1 MRHILPTLALA
12 SLAASEYVWPSP
24 YDEIEDL
31 LSLQAGYLRRG
42 FIDGTMNC
50 GFGNS
55 IQGRQNSAEWIRAAF
70 HDMATH
76 DADAG
81 TGGLDASIF
90 FELDRPENIG
100 GAFNNTFAFF
110 AGFHSARAS
119 ASDLLA
125 MSAIIA
131 SFSCGGA
138 KIPFRAGR
146 IDAQEAGPAGVPEP
160 STDLNT
166 TQQAFTKAGFSTEDM
181 ITMVACGHSLGGV
194 HSTDFPEIVGVEA
207 DPNNDTVAHFDVEF
221 ADFDNGIVTE
231 YLDGSTDNPL
241 VAGTNDTL
249 NSDKRIFG
257 ADGNATMTKMADPA
271 TFKTMCA
278 DIFTRMLDTVPA
290 SVKLTE
296 PLEATDIKPYVEG
309 LSLNA
314 DGKLDFN
321 GRIRIRT
328 TSGSGR
334 DPQDL
339 AVQLTYAD
347 RKGNTNGTAVIPTK
361 MATFQGGATTGL
373 WGETFKWFE
382 FTTTLDADAGISKF
396 FIEVTKPSTNKTVT
410 YDNAGTGG
418 YPMSD
423 ALLYQQGQSCLD
435 VSTQTDGKFP
445 LSVVALVR
453 KDQAAAASAADGLTL
468 DLVHKVA
475 RQGVIVPQ
483 LVSKT
488 LGFEPTGEERG
499 QWSVYKVSAQLEAE
513 SWNTSFDIKLAGDEG
528 TEVAFQKTGD
538 LTGNTCT

>member
-1 MRHILPTLALA
+1 
-12 SLAASEYVWPSP
+12 
-24 YDEIEDL
+24 
-31 LSLQAGYLRRG
+31 
-42 FIDGTMNC
+42 MNC
-50 GFGNS
+50 GFGTN

-90 FELDRPENIG
+90 FELDRPENPG

-110 AGFHSARAS
+110 SSFYSARAS

-125 MSAIIA
+125 MSAVIA

-146 IDAQEAGPAGVPEP
+146 VDAQEAGPAGVPEP
-160 STDLNT
+160 STDLKT
-166 TQQAFTKAGFSTEDM
+166 TQEAFTKAGFSTEDM

-221 ADFDNGIVTE
+221 ADFDNGVVTE

-271 TFKTMCA
+271 AFKTMCA
-278 DIFTRMLDTVPA
+278 DIFTRMIDTVPA
-290 SVKLTE
+290 SVTLTE
-296 PLEATDIKPYVEG
+296 PLEATDIKPYIEG
-309 LSLNA
+309 LSLDA
-314 DGKLDFN
+314 DGKLEFT
-321 GRIRIRT
+321 GRIRVRT
-328 TSGSGR
+328 TTGSGR

-339 AVQLTYAD
+339 AVKLTYAD

-361 MATFQGGATTGL
+361 MATFQGGSTTGL
-373 WGETFKWFE
+373 WGENFKWFE

-396 FIEVTKPSTNKTVT
+396 FIEVSKPSTNEKVV
-410 YDNAGTGG
+410 YDNAGTVG
-418 YPMSD
+418 YPMND

-435 VSTQTDGKFP
+435 VNTQTDGKFP

-453 KDQAAAASAADGLTL
+453 KDQATAATAADGLTL

-483 LVSKT
+483 LVTKT
-488 LGFEPTGEERG
+488 FGFEPTGEERG
-499 QWSVYKVSAQLEAE
+499 QWSVYKASAQIEAD
-513 SWNTSFDIKLAGDEG
+513 SWSTSFDIKLAGDDAVEI
-528 TEVAFQKTGD
+528 AFQKTGS
-538 LTGNTCT
+538 LTENTCA

>member
-1 MRHILPTLALA
+1 
-12 SLAASEYVWPSP
+12 
-24 YDEIEDL
+24 
-31 LSLQAGYLRRG
+31 
-42 FIDGTMNC
+42 
-50 GFGNS
+50 
-55 IQGRQNSAEWIRAAF
+55 
-70 HDMATH
+70 MATH
-76 DADAG
+76 NADAG

-100 GAFNNTFAFF
+100 GAFNNTFGFF
-110 AGFHSARAS
+110 SSFYSARAS

-125 MSAIIA
+125 MSVVVA

-160 STDLNT
+160 STDLKT
-166 TQQAFTKAGFSTEDM
+166 TQEAFTKAGFSTEDM
-181 ITMVACGHSLGGV
+181 IAMVACGHSLGGV

-221 ADFDNGIVTE
+221 SDFDNGVVTE

-249 NSDKRIFG
+249 NSDKRIFS
-257 ADGNATMTKMADPA
+257 ADGNATMSKMADPA
-271 TFKTMCA
+271 TFKAMCA
-278 DIFTRMLDTVPA
+278 DIFTRMIDTVPS
-290 SVKLTE
+290 SVTLTE
-296 PLEATDIKPYVEG
+296 PLEGTDIKPYIEG

-314 DGKLDFN
+314 DGKLEFT
-321 GRIRIRT
+321 GRIRVRT

-361 MATFQGGATTGL
+361 MATFQGGSSSGL
-373 WGETFKWFE
+373 WGENFKWFE

-396 FIEVTKPSTNKTVT
+396 YIDVTKPSTNEKVT
-410 YDNAGTGG
+410 YDNAGGG

-435 VSTQTDGKFP
+435 VNTQVDGKFP
-445 LSVVALVR
+445 LSVTALVR
-453 KDQAAAASAADGLTL
+453 KDQAAAANASDGLTL

-475 RQGVIVPQ
+475 RLGVIVPQ
-483 LVSKT
+483 LVTKT
-488 LGFEPTGEERG
+488 FGFEPTGEDRG
-499 QWSVYKVSAQLEAE
+499 QWSVYKASAQIEVD
-513 SWNTSFDIKLAGDEG
+513 SWSTSFDIKLAGDEAV
-528 TEVAFQKTGD
+528 EVAFQKTGS
-538 LTGNTCT
+538 LTENTCT